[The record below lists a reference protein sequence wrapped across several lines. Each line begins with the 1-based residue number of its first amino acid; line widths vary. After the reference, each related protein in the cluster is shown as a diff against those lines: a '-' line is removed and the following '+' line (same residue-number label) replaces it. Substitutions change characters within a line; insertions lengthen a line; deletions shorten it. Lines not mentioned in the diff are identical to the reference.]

1 MMEIIH
7 RSLKMMSLV
16 ILLGTSFSGCQPSG
30 STTPDRSEVGHAA
43 QLDSSLALVQEL
55 MFSDVAQA
63 LTVAYEGLEI
73 ATETGAKN
81 QQNQFHGEIGS
92 LFREEGDLQQA
103 VFHYDQAIA
112 LAQERK
118 DSTQWIQWL
127 GEKGYAFLYER
138 QDSGAMKAFTNALL
152 LARQVQNI
160 SDSERQKLL
169 VPGVID
175 LAQLFTTIEDFQQA
189 DSNLIECQELLSE
202 FPDSTY
208 QARLYEATAYR
219 HLKEGVAEEN
229 VGSIQTAIQWYRKS
243 NNLYLALNALD
254 FIPPNDLNMVY
265 AFEHWAGLEESRE
278 EALLDSATKILE
290 DFFTYSNE
298 KQLSPYY
305 LSSQHALSG
314 LYQQKGEYNQAK
326 HILKEVLTEADTS
339 SSGVNFANTMWMLS
353 EVYEETG
360 QLDSAVFYLREYE
373 ALSSDVRDGKS
384 DKALRVAEARFRTEK
399 KELENKQIRSDA
411 RRRLQGTITIAAFLA
426 LILLSFSIYYYQRQ
440 RHQKTKLIQQ
450 GEMNRQIIID
460 LIKEQSIETLNAR
473 LEGQEK
479 ERTRV
484 ARELHDHLGGTL
496 AATKISLAGLK
507 RKLPDSAMDDYE
519 NTMSMVKTAY
529 QETRQLSHDM
539 MAFPLKD
546 LGLEASFRALCTT
559 INKSGKLRVDF
570 DLHEGQALFLGTEK
584 ELHLYRILQELL
596 QNVIKHA
603 RATAVTV
610 QLTHDSGQG
619 TLLVEDNGRGF
630 PEKSLKEG
638 LGLGNIR
645 HRVERLS
652 GTLDIDSRPGGGTT
666 IIVQFPSL
674 P

>member
-1 MMEIIH
+1 
-7 RSLKMMSLV
+7 MMSLA
-16 ILLGTSFSGCQPSG
+16 ILLGTYFSGCQSPKSPEPIE
-30 STTPDRSEVGHAA
+30 SDPAYISE
-43 QLDSSLALVQEL
+43 LDSSLTVVREL

-63 LTVAYEGLEI
+63 LTLAYEGLET
-73 ATETGAKN
+73 ANERGAKELS
-81 QQNQFHGEIGS
+81 NQFHGEIGS
-92 LFREEGDLQQA
+92 LFREEGDLEQA
-103 VFHYDQAIA
+103 VFHYNQAIA

-118 DSTQWIQWL
+118 DSIQWIQWL

-138 QDSGAMKAFTNALL
+138 QDSGAMKAFTNASL
-152 LARQVQNI
+152 LAKKIKNV
-160 SDSERQKLL
+160 SPEERQTLL
-169 VPGVID
+169 IPGVID
-175 LAQLFTTIEDFQQA
+175 LAQLFSTIQDFPKS
-189 DSNLIECQELLSE
+189 DSYLAECQELLTE

-219 HLKEGVAEEN
+219 YLKQGVAEED
-229 VGSIQTAIQWYRKS
+229 VRSIQSAIQWYRKS
-243 NNLYLALNALD
+243 NSLYLALDALD

-265 AFEHWAGLEESRE
+265 AFEHWAGLEKSKEA
-278 EALLDSATKILE
+278 ALLDSATEILE
-290 DFFTYSNE
+290 VFFTSSNE
-298 KQLSPYY
+298 IQLSPYY

-326 HILKEVLTEADTS
+326 HILKEVLTEADTNS
-339 SSGVNFANTMWMLS
+339 TGINFANTMWMLS

-360 QLDSAVFYLREYE
+360 QLDSAVYYLREYE

-399 KELENKQIRSDA
+399 KELENRQIRSDA

-440 RHQKTKLIQQ
+440 RHQKSKLVQQ
-450 GEMNRQIIID
+450 AELNRQIIID

-630 PEKSLKEG
+630 PEKSIKEG

-652 GTLDIDSRPGGGTT
+652 GTLDIDSRPGGGST

>member
-1 MMEIIH
+1 
-7 RSLKMMSLV
+7 MSLA
-16 ILLGTSFSGCQPSG
+16 ILLGTYFSGCQSPES
-30 STTPDRSEVGHAA
+30 SVPVESEPVYIS
-43 QLDSSLALVQEL
+43 QLDSSLTVVREL
-55 MFSDVAQA
+55 MFTDVAQA
-63 LTVAYEGLEI
+63 LTLAYEGLET
-73 ATETGAKN
+73 ANERGAKDLA
-81 QQNQFHGEIGS
+81 NQFHGEIGS

-103 VFHYDQAIA
+103 VFHYNQAIA

-118 DSTQWIQWL
+118 DSIQWIQWL

-138 QDSGAMKAFTNALL
+138 QDSGAMKAFTNAML
-152 LARQVQNI
+152 LAKRIKNVTPA
-160 SDSERQKLL
+160 ERQTLL
-169 VPGVID
+169 IPGVID
-175 LAQLFTTIEDFQQA
+175 LAQLFSTIQDFPKS
-189 DSNLIECQELLSE
+189 DSYLAECQGLLTE

-219 HLKEGVAEEN
+219 YLKQGVAEED
-229 VGSIQTAIQWYRKS
+229 VRSIQSAIQWYRKS
-243 NNLYLALNALD
+243 NSLYLALHALD

-265 AFEHWAGLEESRE
+265 AFEHWAGLEKSKEA
-278 EALLDSATKILE
+278 ALLDSATEILE
-290 DFFTYSNE
+290 GFFTYSNE

-326 HILKEVLTEADTS
+326 HILKEVLTNADTS

-353 EVYEETG
+353 EIYEETG
-360 QLDSAVFYLREYE
+360 QLDSAVYYLREYE

-411 RRRLQGTITIAAFLA
+411 RRQLQQTISVAAFLA
-426 LILLSFSIYYYQRQ
+426 LILFSASVYYYQRQ

-507 RKLPDSAMDDYE
+507 RKLPESAMKDYE
-519 NTMSMVKTAY
+519 STMDMVKTAY

-559 INKSGKLRVDF
+559 INNSGKLRVDF
-570 DLHEGQALFLGTEK
+570 DLHEGQALFIGTEK

-603 RATAVTV
+603 RATTVIV
-610 QLTHDSGQG
+610 QLTHAEGQA

-630 PEKSLKEG
+630 PQKSLQEG
-638 LGLGNIR
+638 LGLSNIR

-652 GTLDIDSRPGGGTT
+652 GTLDIDSRPGAGST